1 MSPEIKKILFSIL
14 FLPVLSFPLRAQNI
28 NMEETLEYLNRK
40 LQPVCG
46 VTVDRGIL
54 VARYYDRGVLV
65 REDQLFCKS
74 IDLNT
79 MRYDSENRLF
89 IINCSNKAKCVD
101 RQLIIRKIQRDY
113 QRISFPVTLDT
124 KGAEGMRRAFTHMIK
139 LVLDTKYQND
149 EPFEK

>member
-1 MSPEIKKILFSIL
+1 MLLKFENILL
-14 FLPVLSFPLRAQNI
+14 TLLLLPVLSFSLMAQNI
-28 NMEETLEYLNRK
+28 SMEETLGYLNRK

-54 VARYYDRGVLV
+54 VARYYDQGVLV

-79 MRYDSENRLF
+79 MRYDSENSLF
-89 IINCSNKAKCVD
+89 IINCSNNAKCVD
-101 RQLIIRKIQRDY
+101 RQMIIRKIQRDY
-113 QRISFPVTLDT
+113 QRISFPVTLDA
-124 KGAEGMRRAFTHMIK
+124 KGAEGMKRAFTHMVK

-149 EPFEK
+149 EPFE

>member
-1 MSPEIKKILFSIL
+1 MLLKIKSFIIPVLFQL
-14 FLPVLSFPLRAQNI
+14 FLSSSLVAQNI
-28 NMEETLEYLNRK
+28 SMEQTLEYLNRK

-54 VARYYDRGVLV
+54 VARFYDQGVLV

-74 IDLNT
+74 IDLSN

-89 IINCSNKAKCVD
+89 IINCSNNAKCVD

-113 QRISFPVTLDT
+113 QRISFPVTLDA
-124 KGAEGMRRAFTHMIK
+124 KGTEGMKRAFTHMVK
-139 LVLDTKYQND
+139 LVMDTKYQND
-149 EPFEK
+149 EPFE

>member
-1 MSPEIKKILFSIL
+1 MLQKIEKIFLTFL
-14 FLPVLSFPLRAQNI
+14 FLLILSFPLMAQNI
-28 NMEETLEYLNRK
+28 TMEETLEYLNRK

-54 VARYYDRGVLV
+54 VARYYDQGVLV

-74 IDLNT
+74 IDLST
-79 MRYDSENRLF
+79 MGYDSKNRLF
-89 IINCSNKAKCVD
+89 IINCSNNAKCVD

-113 QRISFPVTLDT
+113 HRISFPVTLDA
-124 KGAEGMRRAFTHMIK
+124 KGTEGMKRAFTHMVR

-149 EPFEK
+149 EPFE